1 MLPLLFGRLASLSR
15 HGCMQTVYFSV
26 CNTASILH
34 ALTEQKDAKAERSP
48 SSSAYSTVKSGHR
61 RWFRVL
67 RLITGEN
74 AKRNPR
80 KLLFIK
86 ANHKMWMSLFI
97 GLLLEDASF
106 GNTKPTPAASPSS
119 LRCFHYS
126 LLCAMKWQHKTK
138 KVARTTGRKQK
149 REPEIQGFCAQWKL
163 TLQKRESWVSFVL
176 CRTASS
182 SRGMKG

>member
-1 MLPLLFGRLASLSR
+1 VYLLQLPAILFRLNFLSPILKLSCHCFPALHKDSQVLISVLIHHRQALFLLPFLS
-15 HGCMQTVYFSV
+15 GDSF
-26 CNTASILH
+26 SILG
-34 ALTEQKDAKAERSP
+34 A
-48 SSSAYSTVKSGHR
+48 SSC
-61 RWFRVL
+61 
-67 RLITGEN
+67 
-74 AKRNPR
+74 
-80 KLLFIK
+80 
-86 ANHKMWMSLFI
+86 
-97 GLLLEDASF
+97 
-106 GNTKPTPAASPSS
+106 TPARLTTVDFSAFPLTASPSS